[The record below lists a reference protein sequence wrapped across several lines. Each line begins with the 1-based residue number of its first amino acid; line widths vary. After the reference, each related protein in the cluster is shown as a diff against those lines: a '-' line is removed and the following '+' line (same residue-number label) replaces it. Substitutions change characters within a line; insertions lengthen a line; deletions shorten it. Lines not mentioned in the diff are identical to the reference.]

1 MSGIA
6 KIQQQRDDYRS
17 GASTTFT
24 PGKEVWLKD
33 GDQLFLS
40 CVATGEAE
48 DPNLEEYY
56 MYTFRKDNRWTN
68 VLRDDSVDQSE
79 VPDDVRPSHKFAVWA
94 YVHEIIHLDKR
105 SEDWEV
111 VSGPGNKQ
119 LFKEVVEDFRIIS
132 LGFGRSDYVWNQFVE
147 VFDDWGSL
155 DKGVIRIKRSGAG
168 IDTAYSITATT
179 RSLEIPNEKQDE
191 VDELG
196 SVREYL
202 LERYG
207 GEKETASAG
216 ASSSDG
222 EKLGDLF

>member
-1 MSGIA
+1 M
-6 KIQQQRDDYRS
+6 
-17 GASTTFT
+17 
-24 PGKEVWLKD
+24 GKLKD
-33 GDQLFLS
+33 
-40 CVATGEAE
+40 
-48 DPNLEEYY
+48 
-56 MYTFRKDNRWTN
+56 
-68 VLRDDSVDQSE
+68 
-79 VPDDVRPSHKFAVWA
+79 
-94 YVHEIIHLDKR
+94 
-105 SEDWEV
+105 
-111 VSGPGNKQ
+111 
-119 LFKEVVEDFRIIS
+119 VVEDFRIIS